1 MQRAYK
7 SKITDK
13 LQLQVEQQMKIH
25 IETLLQR
32 VEDLDNKYKKEILSL
47 ENRINDIIKDKNRV
61 EEQLSQ
67 KEQEG

>member
-7 SKITDK
+7 SKITEK

-47 ENRINDIIKDKNRV
+47 EKRINDIIKDKNRV

-67 KEQEG
+67 KE